1 MTGPRRGISHGPC
14 LKKSMD
20 GTALPPL
27 GGCGFTVVVGEWALI
42 KGWDKTMN
50 SMLNE
55 LALMALLLVVVVLSG
70 RI

>member
-1 MTGPRRGISHGPC
+1 MGALATIASAIQFCNFIVDKNCPR
-14 LKKSMD
+14 
-20 GTALPPL
+20 L
-27 GGCGFTVVVGEWALI
+27 GGAFSTVVVGEWFRI
-42 KGWDKTMN
+42 KKGDKTMN